1 MLKAIY
7 AGTMLFAQLKL
18 KRVLYSNVVI
28 LEGIS
33 TLILITWIKSLIKR
47 AFSMVLLDLIML
59 DKECELSCKYL
70 PLKDGQT

>member
-7 AGTMLFAQLKL
+7 AGTMLFAQLKS

-59 DKECELSCKYL
+59 DKGCELSCKYL

>member
-7 AGTMLFAQLKL
+7 AGTMLFAQHKL

-28 LEGIS
+28 LEWNS
-33 TLILITWIKSLIKR
+33 TLILMTWIKSLIKR

>member
-33 TLILITWIKSLIKR
+33 TLILMNWIKSLIKR

>member
-33 TLILITWIKSLIKR
+33 TLILMTWIKSLIKR

>member
-18 KRVLYSNVVI
+18 KRVLFSNVVI

-33 TLILITWIKSLIKR
+33 TLILMTWIKSLIKR